1 MRKLSFFIVSLLTI
15 ALFSSC
21 NNDEPE
27 NKMTS
32 YVTLNSRAIEGDNI
46 VFSQGNGKVDVDNS
60 NMMIKFTAD
69 FKDANGM
76 SRTITTPEMKM
87 KKVSYSLYGF
97 GASAQPMSSGFE
109 SLGGYV
115 DFATGVMWYT
125 LSSSTMKVV
134 SSTSLQYAYTTT
146 TIINPDNDNHIDH
159 KQSFYEFAL
168 NANGQS
174 CTMGIYNFIPN
185 ISGSIEAPLIEY
197 KDLTITAYLDHGFL
211 ATSTGVDV
219 LRILE
224 REQTGN
230 TDINVRIPNGTNVAY
245 RFINGK
251 PPHFISCCSQKV
263 IVAGL

>member
-1 MRKLSFFIVSLLTI
+1 MRKLSFLIVSLLTI

-97 GASAQPMSSGFE
+97 DASAQPMGSGFE

-115 DFATGVMWYT
+115 DFYTGVMWYT

-168 NANGQS
+168 NANGRS

-197 KDLTITAYLDHGFL
+197 KDLTMTPTATGYTITADEVESSYKGFYTITDL
-211 ATSTGVDV
+211 QFDITNQGQVLNGSFKCKDLEFKVTGALFPVDV
-219 LRILE
+219 S
-224 REQTGN
+224 
-230 TDINVRIPNGTNVAY
+230 D
-245 RFINGK
+245 
-251 PPHFISCCSQKV
+251 
-263 IVAGL
+263 

>member
-1 MRKLSFFIVSLLTI
+1 MRKLSFFIVSLLTV
-15 ALFSSC
+15 ALFTSC

-97 GASAQPMSSGFE
+97 DAPAQPMGSGFE

-197 KDLTITAYLDHGFL
+197 KDLTMTPTATGYTITADEVESSYKGFYTITDL
-211 ATSTGVDV
+211 QFDITSQGQVLNGSFKCKDLEFKVTGALFPVDV
-219 LRILE
+219 S
-224 REQTGN
+224 
-230 TDINVRIPNGTNVAY
+230 D
-245 RFINGK
+245 
-251 PPHFISCCSQKV
+251 
-263 IVAGL
+263 

>member
-1 MRKLSFFIVSLLTI
+1 MRKLSFLIVFLLTI

-32 YVTLNSRAIEGDNI
+32 YVTLNNRAIEGDNV
-46 VFSQGNGKVDVDNS
+46 VFSQGNSKVEVDNS

-87 KKVSYSLYGF
+87 KKVSYSLYEF
-97 GASAQPMSSGFE
+97 AEPAQPMSSGFE

-115 DFATGVMWYT
+115 DFYTGVMWYT

-197 KDLTITAYLDHGFL
+197 KDLTMTPTATGYTITADEVESSYKGFYTITDL
-211 ATSTGVDV
+211 QFDITSQGQVLNGSFKCKDLEFKVTGALFPVDV
-219 LRILE
+219 S
-224 REQTGN
+224 
-230 TDINVRIPNGTNVAY
+230 D
-245 RFINGK
+245 
-251 PPHFISCCSQKV
+251 
-263 IVAGL
+263 

>member
-1 MRKLSFFIVSLLTI
+1 MRKLSFFIVSLLTV
-15 ALFSSC
+15 ALFTSC

-27 NKMTS
+27 HKMTS

-46 VFSQGNGKVDVDNS
+46 VFSQGNGKVDVDNT
-60 NMMIKFTAD
+60 NMLIKFTAD

-87 KKVSYSLYGF
+87 KKVSYSLYEF
-97 GASAQPMSSGFE
+97 VAPAQPMGSGFE

-168 NANGQS
+168 NANGQT

-197 KDLTITAYLDHGFL
+197 KDLTMTPTATGYTITADEVESSYKGFYTITDL
-211 ATSTGVDV
+211 KFDITSQGQV
-219 LRILE
+219 LNGSFKCQDLE
-224 REQTGN
+224 
-230 TDINVRIPNGTNVAY
+230 
-245 RFINGK
+245 FK
-251 PPHFISCCSQKV
+251 
-263 IVAGL
+263 VAGTLFPVQVSD